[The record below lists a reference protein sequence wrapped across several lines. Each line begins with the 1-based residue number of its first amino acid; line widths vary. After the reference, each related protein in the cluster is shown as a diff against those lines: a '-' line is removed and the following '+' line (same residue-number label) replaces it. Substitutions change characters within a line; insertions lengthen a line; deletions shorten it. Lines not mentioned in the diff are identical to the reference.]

1 MHEYIQHG
9 GPLHAQVCASAP
21 VSPFISGGGGVTP
34 SPALRPQDPAAGF
47 GTPPPAPG
55 GVTPMTSVSGA
66 TRVPDSHSLG
76 LPGSGLLDT
85 GPSMSSSH
93 LRAHVA
99 AALAGEHSSGPKA
112 NGPATP
118 LPGRQGASEAGP
130 GGSPEVQG
138 RAVAANGHGAA
149 ANGDAA
155 PVGTNGVA
163 TGYYRWLRA
172 LLFQLLLDLC
182 QVRWGRVWQGC
193 QVNLGGLAGGGR
205 IGQVRSFNS

>member
-1 MHEYIQHG
+1 M
-9 GPLHAQVCASAP
+9 QVCASAP

-34 SPALRPQDPAAGF
+34 SPAPQPHGPGAGL
-47 GTPPPAPG
+47 GTPPPGPG
-55 GVTPMTSVSGA
+55 GVTSMTSVSGA

-99 AALAGEHSSGPKA
+99 AALDGEQSSGAKA

-118 LPGRQGASEAGP
+118 LPAGQRASEAGP
-130 GGSPEVQG
+130 GGSPELRG
-138 RAVAANGHGAA
+138 RATEANGHGAA
-149 ANGDAA
+149 ANGGAA
-155 PVGTNGVA
+155 PVGTCANGVA

-182 QVRWGRVWQGC
+182 QVRWGRVWQG
-193 QVNLGGLAGGGR
+193 AR
-205 IGQVRSFNS
+205 